1 MRLNLAAG
9 PQGSVSPEVP
19 DRHTRQVPDHPWTP
33 EWDAGTWLNEPATR
47 VDDAGHLH
55 VTADQGSDFWQVT
68 SYGFRRDS
76 GHALLYPL
84 APDEAIEVAF
94 LADFTHLYDQ
104 AGVFLRVDDVTWIKA
119 GIEHTDG
126 VPHLSAVVTRGLSD
140 WSTFPVP
147 DWFGRPVTIRLSRS
161 GDAVTVRG
169 RVEAEPWVMIR
180 LAPLDPAAVATAGPF
195 CAAPERAGLTV
206 RFTRTRLGP
215 ADAGL
220 HQPPPA

>member
-1 MRLNLAAG
+1 M
-9 PQGSVSPEVP
+9 
-19 DRHTRQVPDHPWTP
+19 PDHPRTLP
-33 EWDAGTWLNEPATR
+33 WDAGTWLNEPTSR
-47 VDDAGHLH
+47 VDGAGQLQ
-55 VTADQGSDFWQVT
+55 VTADEGSDFWQVT

-84 APDEAIEVAF
+84 AQDEAIEVSF

-104 AGVFLRVDDVTWIKA
+104 AGALLRVDEETWIKA

-126 VPHLSAVVTRGLSD
+126 VPQLSAVVTRGSSD

-147 DWFGRPVTIRLSRS
+147 DWNGRLVTIRMSRT

-180 LAPLDPAAVATAGPF
+180 LAPLDPAAVTSAGPF
-195 CAAPERAGLTV
+195 CAAPERSGLTV
-206 RFTRTRLGP
+206 RFTGARLGP
-215 ADAGL
+215 ADTGL
-220 HQPPPA
+220 HQPPAQVDGTVFR

>member
-1 MRLNLAAG
+1 MAG
-9 PQGSVSPEVP
+9 QL
-19 DRHTRQVPDHPWTP
+19 Q
-33 EWDAGTWLNEPATR
+33 WDAGSWLNEPASR
-47 VDDAGHLH
+47 VDDVGHLH
-55 VTADQGSDFWQVT
+55 VTAEQGSDFWQVT

-84 APDEAIEVAF
+84 AQDEAVEVTF
-94 LADFTHLYDQ
+94 IADFPQLYDQ
-104 AGVFLRVDDVTWIKA
+104 AGALLRVDETTWIKA

-126 VPHLSAVVTRGLSD
+126 VPHLSAVVTHGSSD

-147 DWFGRPVTIRLSRS
+147 DWNGREVTIRMSRT

-180 LAPLDPAAVATAGPF
+180 LAFLDAAAVTTAGPF
-195 CAAPERAGLTV
+195 CAAPERPGLTV
-206 RFTRTRLGP
+206 RFTVARLGS

-220 HQPPPA
+220 HEPPSD